1 MATAAPDGS
10 LARLWPG
17 ALLWVAA
24 GGWALMRLPPD
35 GAAGLW
41 LGVMWAGLL
50 VLRWLPG
57 SPLGWTLPRI
67 AGLCC
72 PTPRPRSS
80 DVAMGWMM
88 GTLWWHA
95 EGCLGSS
102 VPPAAGVALHLIGMG
117 VLTQA
122 ARRLEPRVQGALAL
136 LAWAGLALLL
146 LWVQDPAP
154 ILWLCMLLLTLAWAC
169 EPAGTLPGSLAVQ
182 RTLMLVAGPLGLGF
196 IHLRWP
202 LMGPDALLQPLLWL
216 ALAAIVCRVL
226 SAPGQAV
233 RVLNSGGSA

>member
-1 MATAAPDGS
+1 MATAAPDLS
-10 LARLWPG
+10 LSRLWPG

-41 LGVMWAGLL
+41 LGAMWAGLL
-50 VLRWLPG
+50 LLRWLPG

-72 PTPRPRSS
+72 PALQPRSS

-95 EGCLGSS
+95 EGCLGAS
-102 VPPAAGVALHLIGMG
+102 VPPAAGVVLHLIGMG
-117 VLTQA
+117 LLAHAV
-122 ARRLEPRVQGALAL
+122 RRLEPPRQRTLAL
-136 LAWAGLALLL
+136 LAWAVLALLL
-146 LWVQDPAP
+146 LWVRDAVP

-182 RTLMLVAGPLGLGF
+182 RTLMLVAGPVGLGY

-226 SAPGQAV
+226 SAPGQAG